1 MLMREMYPS
10 LVYQQRDYLEIWLFT
25 LVRISK
31 INCED
36 IPCLKFD
43 TWKVY
48 KYGDSTSN
56 VYKPIYKGSFTFI
69 KR

>member
-1 MLMREMYPS
+1 M
-10 LVYQQRDYLEIWLFT
+10 VNQQCDYLEILLFT

-31 INCED
+31 INRED

-48 KYGDSTSN
+48 KYRDSTTN
-56 VYKPIYKGSFTFI
+56 VYKPVYKGSFTFI